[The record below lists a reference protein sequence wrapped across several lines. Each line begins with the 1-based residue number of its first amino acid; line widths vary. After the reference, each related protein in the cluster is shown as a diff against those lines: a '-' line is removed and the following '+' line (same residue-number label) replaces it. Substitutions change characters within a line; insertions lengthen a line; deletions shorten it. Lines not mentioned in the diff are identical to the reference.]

1 MLRRRGTYDIHCR
14 AVGRL
19 ALMPRLQEKL
29 REEWQQSIRH
39 VSLALAGNDSRV
51 HGGLSSAGS

>member
-1 MLRRRGTYDIHCR
+1 MLGVQVG
-14 AVGRL
+14 VGRL

-39 VSLALAGNDSRV
+39 VSLALAANDSRV
-51 HGGLSSAGS
+51 HGRLSSAGS